1 VHSTAVDLA
10 AADGLADSWTRVAT
24 SPRSSVAPRVIML
37 AVDRRTKRSR
47 I

>member
-1 VHSTAVDLA
+1 MHTTAVDLA
-10 AADGLADSWTRVAT
+10 AAHGLADTWTRAAT